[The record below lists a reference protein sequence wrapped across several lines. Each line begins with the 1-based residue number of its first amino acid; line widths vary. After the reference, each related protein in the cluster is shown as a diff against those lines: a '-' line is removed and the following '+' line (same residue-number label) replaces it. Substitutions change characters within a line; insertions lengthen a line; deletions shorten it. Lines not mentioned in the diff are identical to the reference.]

1 MEGEHNAH
9 HIAICGYVL
18 RKFGETLRLNEKPV
32 VEIILQQASLII
44 NFRKQIDFKCRKEVR
59 PFSAPP
65 NTKSTSPPKKPEV
78 SFLRAY
84 FAATLIFDYVL
95 IHIADNLQ
103 HLPNRV
109 LAPLYSD
116 FHPLKK

>member
-1 MEGEHNAH
+1 MLPPRTAM
-9 HIAICGYVL
+9 CGKQL

-65 NTKSTSPPKKPEV
+65 NTKRHTSGIK
-78 SFLRAY
+78 A
-84 FAATLIFDYVL
+84 
-95 IHIADNLQ
+95 
-103 HLPNRV
+103 
-109 LAPLYSD
+109 
-116 FHPLKK
+116 